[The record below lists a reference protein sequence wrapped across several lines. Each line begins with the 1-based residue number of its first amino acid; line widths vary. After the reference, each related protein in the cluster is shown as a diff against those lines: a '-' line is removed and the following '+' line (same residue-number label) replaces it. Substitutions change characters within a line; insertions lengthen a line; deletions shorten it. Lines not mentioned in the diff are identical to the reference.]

1 MKHNLQFILASPLTL
16 VLLTAICRAS
26 DGAPQV
32 RLLRTPGSGI
42 QPQAAVDAKGVVHL
56 IYFKGDPKAG
66 DIFYVGREPG
76 QQDFSKP
83 IQVNGH
89 PHTAMATGT
98 IRGAQLAVGK
108 NGRVHV
114 AWDGMGDGVSA
125 MPGIVRDKHPLLY
138 TRLNDAGTAFEPER
152 NVITYAYG

>member
-32 RLLRTPGSGI
+32 RLLRTPDNGI

-56 IYFKGDPKAG
+56 IYFKGDSNGG
-66 DIFYVGREPG
+66 DILYVRREPG

-83 IQVNGH
+83 IQVNSQ
-89 PHTAMATGT
+89 PRTAMAMCA
-98 IRGAQLAVGK
+98 IRGAQLAIGK

-114 AWDGMGDGVSA
+114 TWNGM
-125 MPGIVRDKHPLLY
+125 
-138 TRLNDAGTAFEPER
+138 
-152 NVITYAYG
+152 